1 MRYFGLRS
9 SAKKMIGDGEQI
21 GLVIPSSQR
30 QQLHQPQKNKPKRK
44 NQLVVSDEQLEI
56 EI

>member
-30 QQLHQPQKNKPKRK
+30 QQLHQPQENKPKRK
-44 NQLVVSDEQLEI
+44 NQLVVSSEQLEI